1 MVASGLTCAQFL
13 RVLRRLVAPGGA
25 MALSTINRTPRSY
38 AMAIGAAEH
47 VLGMVPVGT
56 HEWHKFVAPEELAA
70 MLARADAEMVE
81 LAGIEYSVLGGRW
94 ALSDAT
100 GVNYICFATPAR

>member
-47 VLGMVPVGT
+47 VLGMPRS
-56 HEWHKFVAPEELAA
+56 F
-70 MLARADAEMVE
+70 
-81 LAGIEYSVLGGRW
+81 
-94 ALSDAT
+94 
-100 GVNYICFATPAR
+100 